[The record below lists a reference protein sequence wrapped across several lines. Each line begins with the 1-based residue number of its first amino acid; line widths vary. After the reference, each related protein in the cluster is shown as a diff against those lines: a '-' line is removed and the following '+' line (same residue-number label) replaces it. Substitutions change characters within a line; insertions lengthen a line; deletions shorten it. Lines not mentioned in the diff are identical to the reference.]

1 MTPSAGIADAV
12 STHADIA
19 LRAPPVRSCLRSPA
33 IWMPASG
40 IICGRAHTMAQRKTA
55 ARSMPERIVAPC
67 GARLLGSALV
77 TYQDPLAYL
86 IGLEGMTL
94 LDSWTGHHDRAFVE
108 ARLAEVR
115 RLLDDKQLQ
124 GIGVEAET
132 VSADVSYQQQAPDYD
147 AGGGGG
153 LFALDEP
160 IITQWVE
167 GRRAGDALDAAC
179 GTGRFAGLLAA
190 RGHTVVGVDGSPDM
204 LDHARLR
211 VPGADFRLG
220 SLDALPVAEAS
231 ADIVACGL
239 ALVHVPDLAPVFA
252 EFARVLRP
260 GGDLL
265 ISDIHPELTRL
276 GSGIKGLGPNGG
288 GRADVPSLARQLSA
302 RGAHHG
308 LRAARVRG
316 TGGKLGWAGTRRNP
330 RTRRMGRLAMVA
342 HGIRAGSDARRIGP
356 PEPRAVALP

>member
-1 MTPSAGIADAV
+1 
-12 STHADIA
+12 
-19 LRAPPVRSCLRSPA
+19 
-33 IWMPASG
+33 
-40 IICGRAHTMAQRKTA
+40 
-55 ARSMPERIVAPC
+55 MPERIVAPC
-67 GARLLGSALV
+67 GARLLGSTLV

-204 LDHARLR
+204 LDQARLR

-276 GSGIKGLGPNGG
+276 GSGIKGLGPNGE
-288 GRADVPSLARQLSA
+288 RRLAPTYLHSL
-302 RGAHHG
+302 GNY
-308 LRAARVRG
+308 LRAALTTGFELRG
-316 TGGKLGWAGTRRNP
+316 CEEPGASWDGP
-330 RTRRMGRLAMVA
+330 VP
-342 HGIRAGSDARRIGP
+342 DAT
-356 PEPRAVALP
+356 PEPGEWADWPWSLMAYAPEVTRAVSDRPSLVLWHFRKPVA